1 MAAPTGRRTIRC
13 VVKTTLYLPDDLK
26 REIEH
31 AARRRG
37 ISEAEFS
44 RQALLDAVSRVEQW
58 RPPRSGII
66 RSRRGPGTSDL
77 SRRVDEALAEGFGED

>member
-1 MAAPTGRRTIRC
+1 MNRSTICRM
-13 VVKTTLYLPDDLK
+13 VKTTLYLPDDLK
-26 REIEH
+26 HQLEE

-37 ISEAEFS
+37 VTEAEFS
-44 RQALLDAVSRVEQW
+44 RQALREAVSRVEQW

-77 SRRVDEALAEGFGED
+77 SRRVDEVLAEGFGED